1 MNISVSQRLKVL
13 IDAKVFILDKM
24 MGDYLLFMG

>member
-13 IDAKVFILDKM
+13 TDAKVLILDKM

>member
-13 IDAKVFILDKM
+13 TDAKIFIFDLM